1 MKIKSSFFNCSYIIH
16 VCEQEVMTTS
26 MHRRKRPMISAALCA
41 LLSGLLLLS
50 GCGKGPEAG
59 TVYGPADSEEN
70 LYLDLTAEERA
81 TIHGNNERIRL
92 ETAHSAVEFFIRL
105 MQKC

>member
-1 MKIKSSFFNCSYIIH
+1 MKTILTLLGIGRIL
-16 VCEQEVMTTS
+16 
-26 MHRRKRPMISAALCA
+26 ALVFCA

-70 LYLDLTAEERA
+70 LYLDLTAEERK

-92 ETAHSAVEFFIRL
+92 ETIHSAVEFYIRL
-105 MQKC
+105 IKKC